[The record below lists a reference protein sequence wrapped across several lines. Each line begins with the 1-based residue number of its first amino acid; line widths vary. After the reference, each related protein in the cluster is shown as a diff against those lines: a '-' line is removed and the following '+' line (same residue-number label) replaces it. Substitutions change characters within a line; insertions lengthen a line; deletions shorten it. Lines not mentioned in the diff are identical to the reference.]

1 MDESSENQPAIDLA
15 ELGHEYV
22 MLSKIFKRLQSIED
36 AITILKRHA
45 EIRRLFDQWTTDT
58 RNQVRTTN
66 STHMEQLCHWVPK
79 FQLWDRRFYK
89 AVLGSP
95 LIDELEKRLGNSQI
109 QSWAQKQKLIHKD
122 SVDLVQQELKLVGH
136 YDLLVGG
143 AEVTYKDKTIPL
155 RSLQAIIEGPVRNNR
170 RTALHTYWNWFEEN
184 GPELDETYQSLLA
197 IRTDL
202 AHNLGWK
209 SVSEFMYARYERT
222 SYHAG
227 EIGHFRNALREILS
241 PILED
246 ISNRQH
252 QLLSLDTLQP
262 WDVGAYH
269 PQGNPLPVETK
280 GWLWNRAQ
288 EIFPKVSSR
297 FDSFFQSTH
306 LDVQIAPDAHP
317 SIESH
322 GKLSDTHLHI
332 TMNTEGTMGDITS
345 LSNLMVEMLV
355 QRVAQ
360 NSPYGVH
367 ISPDRAH
374 ILKKIMA
381 ILCLPHIEFL
391 FPDEAE
397 QFRLTYLLR
406 ELKTL
411 NQRLMQDHFEQLV
424 YSKPNATAG
433 ERNGMWNRVET
444 LYDPKINWGNLE
456 CPAEGGAWQAQ
467 ARLFT
472 HPFSGIGEALA
483 IPYGFQFFRFQQENP
498 HRAQTRFEY
507 LCDESFGPKSAQ
519 SLLDIKSFQP
529 LDIKVIETLILDTK
543 RQAFS
548 MMT

>member
-1 MDESSENQPAIDLA
+1 
-15 ELGHEYV
+15 

-58 RNQVRTTN
+58 RNRPDHQQYPYGTVVSLGAQVPIR
-66 STHMEQLCHWVPK
+66 
-79 FQLWDRRFYK
+79 DRRFYK

-95 LIDELEKRLGNSQI
+95 SSMNSKSDWATRKYSLGLKN
-109 QSWAQKQKLIHKD
+109 KTIHKD
-122 SVDLVQQELKLVGH
+122 SEDLVQQELKLVGH

-306 LDVQIAPDAHP
+306 LDIQIAPDAHP

-381 ILCLPHIEFL
+381 ILCLPHIEFCS
-391 FPDEAE
+391 
-397 QFRLTYLLR
+397 QM
-406 ELKTL
+406 KQ
-411 NQRLMQDHFEQLV
+411 NNSV
-424 YSKPNATAG
+424 
-433 ERNGMWNRVET
+433 
-444 LYDPKINWGNLE
+444 
-456 CPAEGGAWQAQ
+456 
-467 ARLFT
+467 
-472 HPFSGIGEALA
+472 
-483 IPYGFQFFRFQQENP
+483 
-498 HRAQTRFEY
+498 
-507 LCDESFGPKSAQ
+507 
-519 SLLDIKSFQP
+519 
-529 LDIKVIETLILDTK
+529 
-543 RQAFS
+543 
-548 MMT
+548 